1 MQPCRA
7 PETAAPSAF
16 AQNSKFF
23 LTKVSLGQIAPVSRR
38 NGPIMSL
45 EMCDERLL
53 TIEQLAERLQ
63 YSADWIRTQVKA
75 GRLPAIRFNRRAWR
89 FHWPTVLVALQKL
102 Q

>member
-1 MQPCRA
+1 VHSSPI
-7 PETAAPSAF
+7 PNYFWE
-16 AQNSKFF
+16 KFI
-23 LTKVSLGQIAPVSRR
+23 LAISI
-38 NGPIMSL
+38 

-89 FHWPTVLVALQKL
+89 FHWATVLAALQKL